1 MKKTITQLLTR
12 KYRMRKALILLF
24 ALLLILP
31 LYSNPKVHGTLFI
44 IGGGRRPESMMKK
57 FIELA
62 SKTRTGKIIIFPMAS
77 SAPKEV
83 GPELVE
89 QFKELGSHDVDYHIL
104 NREQAFQKEN
114 VEILDNIGG
123 VYFSG
128 GVQSRL
134 TDILFNT
141 PFHKRLLEIYEEGTI
156 IGGTSAGAAVMSEIM
171 ITGDE
176 NREVEKGHEF
186 ETIQA
191 KNIVT
196 SPGLGF
202 LKTAII
208 DQHFVTRK
216 RHNRLISLVAEN
228 PELLGIGIDES
239 TAIII
244 KENETF
250 EVIGEKNVI
259 VYDASQAKID
269 ISSSQPISG
278 IRLIMH
284 ILKAGD
290 KFNLKTKEVLR

>member
-1 MKKTITQLLTR
+1 
-12 KYRMRKALILLF
+12 
-24 ALLLILP
+24 
-31 LYSNPKVHGTLFI
+31 
-44 IGGGRRPESMMKK
+44 
-57 FIELA
+57 
-62 SKTRTGKIIIFPMAS
+62 
-77 SAPKEV
+77 
-83 GPELVE
+83 
-89 QFKELGSHDVDYHIL
+89 
-104 NREQAFQKEN
+104 
-114 VEILDNIGG
+114 
-123 VYFSG
+123 
-128 GVQSRL
+128 
-134 TDILFNT
+134 
-141 PFHKRLLEIYEEGTI
+141 
-156 IGGTSAGAAVMSEIM
+156 M

-259 VYDASQAKID
+259 VYDASQAIID
-269 ISSSQPISG
+269 ISASQSISG
-278 IRLIMH
+278 IHVIMH

-290 KFNLKTKEVLR
+290 KFSLKTKEVLR

>member
-1 MKKTITQLLTR
+1 MKNTITQLLTQ
-12 KYRMRKALILLF
+12 KQRMRKALILLF
-24 ALLLILP
+24 ALLLVLP
-31 LYSNPKVHGTLFI
+31 LYSYPKVRGTLFI

-57 FIELA
+57 FIELS
-62 SKTRTGKIIIFPMAS
+62 SKFRTGKVIIFPMAS
-77 SAPKEV
+77 STPQEV
-83 GPELVE
+83 GPELVK
-89 QFKELGSHDVDYHIL
+89 QFIELGSHDVVYHVL
-104 NREQAFQKEN
+104 DREQALQKEN
-114 VEILDNIGG
+114 LEILDDIGG

-134 TDILFNT
+134 TDILVDT
-141 PFHKRLLEIYEEGTI
+141 PFHRKLLEIYEEGAV

-176 NREVEKGHEF
+176 NREVEKGREF
-186 ETIQA
+186 ATIQA

-228 PELLGIGIDES
+228 PKLLGIGIDES

-244 KENETF
+244 EENETF

-278 IRLIMH
+278 IHIIMH

-290 KFNLKTKEVLR
+290 EFNLNAKEVQR